1 MRSGIRCGGF
11 FLENFLQKQFANIPI
26 SVFDFYTYLF
36 SAIVLTVFFVFSRR
50 SGVKQQE
57 KMEMKYVFIYIPIIS
72 VFLFLNS
79 YFKTKA
85 AFYLNALQL
94 YPLNQRASLIL
105 SSVMAAVFFKEKMNV
120 KVLSECV
127 ILRGR

>member
-1 MRSGIRCGGF
+1 M
-11 FLENFLQKQFANIPI
+11 
-26 SVFDFYTYLF
+26 
-36 SAIVLTVFFVFSRR
+36 
-50 SGVKQQE
+50 KQQE

-120 KVLSECV
+120 KSVVGIVLSFAA
-127 ILRGR
+127 LMFMNLL